1 MKEIGLKMKRKKLL
15 AISAISF
22 ALLSSAAVAEITFR
36 NVITGELLDM
46 SVAKSG
52 GNQEVFNKF
61 KETGKNP
68 YNGDKEAIQKG
79 HDLFMPACSGC
90 HGHEA
95 EGKLGPGLADDYWTY
110 PANAKDQ
117 GLFEVLFGGANGM
130 MGPQYVSLSTDE
142 MLLIMSWIRDI
153 YKGDPKKAKWLK

>member
-1 MKEIGLKMKRKKLL
+1 MNRKKLL
-15 AISAISF
+15 AVAAVSLTLISST
-22 ALLSSAAVAEITFR
+22 AVAEITFR
-36 NVITGELLDM
+36 NTITGEPLDM

-52 GNQEVFNKF
+52 GNETVFKQF

-79 HDLFMPACSGC
+79 HDLYLPACSGC

-110 PANAKDQ
+110 PSATKDQ
-117 GLFEVLFGGANGM
+117 GLFEILFGGAKGM
-130 MGPQYVSLSTDE
+130 MGPQYVNLSTDE
-142 MLLIMSWIRDI
+142 MLMIMSWIRDI
-153 YKGDPKKAKWLK
+153 YTGDPKKAKWLKK

>member
-1 MKEIGLKMKRKKLL
+1 MKRKKIL
-15 AISAISF
+15 AVSAVSLALIST
-22 ALLSSAAVAEITFR
+22 AVLAEITFR
-36 NVITGELLDM
+36 NAITGEPLDM
-46 SVAKSG
+46 SVAKTG
-52 GNQEVFNKF
+52 GNEAVFKEF

-79 HDLFMPACSGC
+79 HDLFMTACSGC

-110 PANAKDQ
+110 PANATDQ

-130 MGPQYVSLSTDE
+130 MGPQYVNLSTDE

-153 YKGDPKKAKWLK
+153 YKGDPKKAKWLKK